1 MDINKGCK
9 LFLNQVYSYDISQC
23 HYSIL
28 KSLGFNLENIN
39 ENDKETRNTQ
49 IGLLMRDNP
58 RITSV
63 LRDITNST
71 ISEYLVRN
79 DISPEDLI
87 IRQYDG
93 IIIKR
98 LLNITD
104 YHLSLELKNVFEVFI
119 ISIDR
124 NKYIA
129 KDRNEYFVKGVSHKY
144 SEMDNIYKKILNIN
158 YMDKVSAFKSLQ
170 KIKDEILD
178 SDDPLLFCIPT
189 GDKYNVFLKRYG
201 EIEISLSTANILS
214 PDDIDRQ
221 KYFDYYIKP
230 FTESLIL
237 EFI

>member
-104 YHLSLELKNVFEVFI
+104 YHLSLDHF
-119 ISIDR
+119 
-124 NKYIA
+124 Y
-129 KDRNEYFVKGVSHKY
+129 
-144 SEMDNIYKKILNIN
+144 
-158 YMDKVSAFKSLQ
+158 
-170 KIKDEILD
+170 
-178 SDDPLLFCIPT
+178 
-189 GDKYNVFLKRYG
+189 
-201 EIEISLSTANILS
+201 
-214 PDDIDRQ
+214 RQ
-221 KYFDYYIKP
+221 K
-230 FTESLIL
+230 
-237 EFI
+237 